1 MAVATTL
8 PAGSTLWTK
17 PFWKGAVE
25 RAIKTFAQ
33 AFLAV
38 FGVGTAV
45 EVTGST
51 LNAETWYLAAISGA
65 AAAVL
70 SLVMSLANT
79 DFVAGTTASVSAP
92 AAVGLVAPAP
102 EAIAIPDGDGEH
114 RAAPAGSTAVPV
126 IHEN

>member
-1 MAVATTL
+1 MAVATTV
-8 PAGSTLWTK
+8 PTGSTLWTK
-17 PFWKGAVE
+17 AFWKGAAE

-65 AAAVL
+65 AAAAL
-70 SLVMSLANT
+70 SLFMSLANT
-79 DFVAGTTASVSAP
+79 DFVAGTTVTVPASAALGLAAP
-92 AAVGLVAPAP
+92 VP

-114 RAAPAGSTAVPV
+114 RAAPAGVTAVPV